1 MTQKHSV
8 RYLKKTPFIAI
19 LSGTLFSFIVF
30 LFVWEKTIAPQL
42 LAIPKDFSYTA
53 DIVSYDDFYDAQA
66 KEYKGPVLSNTAF
79 SYRVIQVDAAALTIA
94 NKFDVRKPNGD
105 QIFTVNREY
114 GINPST
120 GEHIKGY
127 GDKDR
132 TGYLFAPRNSQ
143 RQDFQYWH
151 VNYDTPAQMKFNS
164 EETIAGVK
172 TYVYQGNFTA
182 DQTNELTNLPEVGT
196 TRGISVDVKLKLW
209 IEPVSGHLIKYHD
222 DSTAYY
228 YDLTSKKR
236 LYPWN
241 HFTNTYKFASVAK
254 QAKVATSLNQKAQ
267 FIEVTLPVI
276 AGLGLM
282 TFLILAALKRGIRA
296 RLATAVGA
304 VSAALALGSLIFW
317 YGFGLNLG
325 LADALTP
332 MYPGASA
339 GITLLV
345 ITLLLMTRYASW
357 VRPRRQLI
365 GSLLLLGSVSYTLLA
380 VGKAYGIITP
390 ETSVLGGF
398 VPFILQTTAM
408 CIAVFMFLLG
418 SKLLVRK
425 PSQLRHL
432 REILAAYAT
441 GVAFASSLAYTYGEN
456 SELLI
461 WLHDIRWPAAIALAL
476 IGMVIFSLE
485 RDWFITKQVRRLGKG
500 GWLFAIVLLGLL
512 ALTGLSWQ
520 AARQTATRQT
530 ELQFQSDISSLQTS
544 LSDHLRIYANVL
556 YSARGLFEA
565 SDQVSREEWKA
576 YINNLRLDVN
586 YPGMLG
592 MGYAQIIP
600 QSQLAAHTSEIKKQG
615 FPQYAIYP
623 SEPARDLYTSIIYIE
638 PFDSVNQ
645 KAFGYDMLSE
655 PTRRAALEKARDTGE
670 ATMTNKVVLVQDADT
685 SGQPGFLMY
694 VPVFKKGASLAT
706 VEDRRK
712 ALIGY
717 VYSPFRMNNFMQ
729 TIVGNQANG
738 IDIEVF
744 DASDQNSLATT
755 QRIYT
760 SSINLPLDSSFKNIQ
775 ILTANNHSWTIRY
788 VGSKDYG
795 TSGNRSLPNT
805 VIYAGVLLS
814 FAIAAAIFGLV
825 GSRQR
830 AFLYA
835 KNATADLVKERDQA
849 IRLQQKDETILSGIN
864 EGLIAFDAD
873 GRIEKVNKAAQRLL
887 GYSEDELLGKLY
899 HVVLKANDAHGKPI
913 PAGKRPA
920 TQALV
925 HKKAIL
931 QTELEYTR
939 KDGRI
944 FSAELSVA
952 PLLLDGKLLGAI
964 EIFRDITDERS
975 LDKAK
980 SEFVSLASHQLRT
993 PLSAIHWYTEMLL
1006 SGDFGKPNKVQR
1018 EYLEEIHGGNKRMT
1032 ALVNSLLDTSRLELG
1047 RIANTPQPTKPI
1059 EIIASVEK
1067 DFTPQL
1073 KKRKQIFVKEIA
1085 PKATSIFIDPKLLR
1099 MIIQNIVSN
1108 SIMYSPDRST
1118 ITVSVRPAKPT
1129 DFAASGLSGKPEDFL
1144 FLSVKDTGYGIPE
1157 NQRDKV
1163 FQKLFRADNVRTLST
1178 EGTGLGLYIVKQVT
1192 EKLGG
1197 KVWFESQESIGT
1209 TFSVLVPLKT
1219 TPSKLHD
1226 SPASSKEP

>member
-1 MTQKHSV
+1 MTQKRSV
-8 RYLKKTPFIAI
+8 RYLRKTPFIAI
-19 LSGTLFSFIVF
+19 LCGTLFSFIIF
-30 LFVWEKTIAPQL
+30 LFVWEKAVAPQL
-42 LAIPKDFSYTA
+42 LSLPKDFTYSA

-66 KEYKGPVLSNTAF
+66 KEYKGPVLSNTTF
-79 SYRVIQVDAAALTIA
+79 SYKVAQVDSKALTIS

-105 QIFTVNREY
+105 QIFTVDREY
-114 GINPST
+114 GIDPST
-120 GEHIKGY
+120 GAHTKGY

-132 TGYLFAPRNSQ
+132 TGYLFAPRNLQ
-143 RQDFQYWH
+143 REDFEYWH

-172 TYVYQGNFTA
+172 TFVYQGSFTA
-182 DQTNELTNLPEVGT
+182 DQTGELANLPEVGT
-196 TRGISVDVKLKLW
+196 SRGISVDVKLKLW
-209 IEPVSGHLIKYHD
+209 VEPISGHLVKYQD

-241 HFTNTYKFASVAK
+241 HFTNTYKFTSIAQ
-254 QAKVATSLNQKAQ
+254 QAKTATLLSQKVQ
-267 FIEVTLPVI
+267 FVEVTVPII
-276 AGLGLM
+276 AGLGVI
-282 TFLILAALKRGIRA
+282 TFLILAALRRGIRT
-296 RLATAVGA
+296 RLATTVG
-304 VSAALALGSLIFW
+304 VGSIALALGSLVFW

-332 MYPGASA
+332 MYPGASV
-339 GITLLV
+339 GIILLA
-345 ITLLLMTRYASW
+345 ITLLLITRYSSW

-380 VGKAYGIITP
+380 VGKAYSLITP
-390 ETSVLGGF
+390 DTPVVGGA

-408 CIAVFMFLLG
+408 CIAIFMFLLG
-418 SKLLVRK
+418 SRLLGHK
-425 PSQLRHL
+425 TLQLHYI
-432 REILAAYAT
+432 REVMAVCAT
-441 GVAFASSLAYTYGEN
+441 GVAIASSLAYSYGEN
-456 SELLI
+456 SELLV

-476 IGMVIFSLE
+476 IGIVIFSLE
-485 RDWFITKQVRRLGKG
+485 QDWFVTKQIKRLGKG

-520 AARQTATRQT
+520 AARQTAVRQT

-576 YINNLRLDVN
+576 YINNLRLDAN

-592 MGYAQIIP
+592 MGYAQVIP
-600 QSQLAAHTSEIKKQG
+600 KNQLATHTAEIKKQG
-615 FPQYAIYP
+615 FPQYAIHP
-623 SEPARDLYTSIIYIE
+623 AEPMRNLYTSIIYIE
-638 PFDSVNQ
+638 PFDTINQ
-645 KAFGYDMLSE
+645 RAFGYDMFSE

-670 ATMTNKVVLVQDADT
+670 ATMTNKVTLVQDANTTD
-685 SGQPGFLMY
+685 QPGFLMY
-694 VPVFKKGASLAT
+694 VPVFKKDSPLAT

-717 VYSPFRMNNFMQ
+717 VYSPFRMSNFMQ

-744 DASDQNSLATT
+744 DASDQNSLTSA

-760 SSINLPLDSSFKNIQ
+760 SSTSLPLDSSFKNVQ
-775 ILTANNHSWTIRY
+775 VLAANNHSWAVKYI
-788 VGSKDYG
+788 GSNDYG
-795 TSGNRSLPNT
+795 TGNNRSLPNT
-805 VIYAGVLLS
+805 VIYGGVLLS

-830 AFLYA
+830 AYLYA

-849 IRLQQKDETILSGIN
+849 IKLQQKDETILSGIN

-873 GRIEKVNKAAQRLL
+873 GRIEKVNRAAQRLL
-887 GYSEDELLGKLY
+887 GYGEDELLGKLY
-899 HVVLKANDAHGKPI
+899 HVVLKANDTHGRPI
-913 PAGKRPA
+913 PAGKRPL

-931 QTELEYTR
+931 QSDLEYTR
-939 KDGRI
+939 KDGRV

-952 PLLLDGKLLGAI
+952 PLILDGKLLGAI

-1006 SGDFGKPNKVQR
+1006 SGDFGTPNKVQR
-1018 EYLEEIHGGNKRMT
+1018 EYLEEIYGGNRRMT

-1047 RIANTPQPTKPI
+1047 RIANTPLHVKPA
-1059 EIIASVEK
+1059 EIVESVEK

-1073 KKRKQIFVKEIA
+1073 KKRKQIFIKDISSKV
-1085 PKATSIFIDPKLLR
+1085 SIFIDPKLLR
-1099 MIIQNIVSN
+1099 MIIQNMISN
-1108 SIMYSPDRST
+1108 SIEYSPDRST
-1118 ITVSVRPAKPT
+1118 ITVAVRHAKAS
-1129 DFAASGLSGKPEDFL
+1129 DLAAGNLTGKPGDFL
-1144 FLSVKDTGYGIPE
+1144 FISVKDTGYGIPE

-1163 FQKLFRADNVRTLST
+1163 FQKLFRADNVHTLST

-1197 KVWFESQESIGT
+1197 NVWFESKESIGT
-1209 TFSVLVPLKT
+1209 SFFVLIPLKT

-1226 SPASSKEP
+1226 LPTSTKEP